1 MFVNTQIIFLL
12 ASCFITTLLSIPSLV
27 LLKIFQ
33 RHHYKKRNITTKSS
47 QETSKQTYNNSS
59 HPNCLQQAEQQTVK
73 ANNMPARFA
82 ENVIS
87 DNGPSVP
94 LNLGGH
100 YNQHSTLN
108 DDIVITGFSGRL
120 PESSSIEEF
129 KRNLFNGVDLVND
142 DPRRWDRGLYGLP
155 ERIGKIKADDLEVFD
170 QQFFSV
176 SAKQAECMDPQM
188 RMLLESTYEA
198 IIDAGINPAELRGT
212 RTGVYIGVSN
222 SETENHWTENADRVN
237 GYGLTG
243 CARAMFA
250 NRISYTFD
258 LKGPSFAVDTACSSS
273 LYALSQAFSDIRSG
287 RCDAAIVCGSNLILK
302 PEMSLQFKRLNMLS
316 DAGMCK
322 AFDETGAGYVRSDG
336 VVVLFLQR
344 ASVAKRVY
352 ASILNARTNTDGF
365 KEQGITYPDGRMQ
378 NRLIRETYE
387 EINLD
392 PNEVVYVEAHG
403 TGTKV
408 GDPQEVNSIT
418 DFFCKTRK
426 TPLLIGSVK
435 SNMGHSEPASG
446 VCSIAKIL
454 IAMEEG
460 VIPSNLHYSKPNP
473 DLYGLMDGRLKV
485 VDKNMPWSGGII
497 GLNSFGFGGANA
509 HIILK
514 SNPKPKT
521 VTPRDGPPKLVIS
534 SGRTMDAVQD
544 LLEDAADHRDDDEYL
559 ALINGIHIKPI
570 PLHYYRGYDVLSSKG
585 SVQREIIEYSEERRP
600 IWFIYSGMGSQW
612 ASMAKDLLHFDVINK
627 SVHRCAEILRPEGVD
642 VLEILTRST
651 EDKFAD
657 IVSSFVSITTMQVAL
672 TDLLSSLGIHPEG
685 IVGHSVGE
693 LGCAYADGGITADQ
707 AVLATYWRGRAIKES
722 NLPKGKMAA
731 VGLSWDEA
739 HKRVPADCYPVCHNN
754 QDNCTIAGPGDSI
767 DALVEKLNSEGV
779 FARAVSSAG
788 FAFHSKYIAGAAP
801 KLRQMLEKII
811 PTAKNRTERW
821 ISSSIPESAWNTPV
835 AKQSSAAYH
844 VNNMLSPVLF
854 YEALQHIPP
863 NAICIEI
870 APHGLLQA
878 ILKRS
883 LGSDATNISLIK
895 RGHHNN
901 SEFLLANIG
910 KLYAAGGQPQVQ
922 NLVRPISYPVG
933 RGTPMLNS
941 KVGWDHSQRWL
952 VPKYGASKSSGD
964 TVIEIDLSNEDDA
977 FLIGHTI
984 DGRILFPATGYM
996 TLAWMTF
1003 SKMRGV
1009 EFNKAAVVMEDLV
1022 FHRATILNKESV
1034 TKFGINFFHGT
1045 GAFEICEGGSLAM
1058 SGKIKVVDNITQEEL
1073 PLEPLQS
1080 NTIAREL
1087 IANDVYKE
1095 LRLRGYDYG
1104 GIFRG
1109 IVTSDISSRTGKL
1122 QWVDNWISFMDTMLQ
1137 FSILSKNLRELY
1149 LPTRIEKAV
1158 INPGKHL
1165 EVLSQ
1170 LPQEDLTSVGIPVYM
1185 YSDINVIKSGG
1196 VELRGLKA
1204 SLAQKRPNSQNPPTL
1219 ERYTFIPNS
1228 THSDLS
1234 HALSIAIQLIIDNS
1248 ERSFKIKGVELANGR
1263 NPDSLVAGKLVQ
1275 LIEGEPAVAADIA
1288 VATSS
1293 KDEES
1298 IKTSL
1303 SDFGVRVVSKNIT
1316 KETVEQNCNFLYGN
1330 DILSRPDTVVLENCV
1345 GSIKDNGFLIFDE
1358 SLNSYK
1364 KSGSEVLSKYGF
1376 VAVQEFYNADSRIL
1390 VVTRRSVE
1398 VNKRKSMV
1406 INVTERNFDWLEEL
1420 KMCLAKAAEEQ
1431 TYIYIV
1437 SQGEEL
1443 FGAIGLTTC
1452 VTYENGGKFV
1462 RTFFIQD
1469 KNVERFSLTS
1479 QFYQEQLGKDLTSN
1493 VFKNGSWGTFR
1504 HLKLEKELATLQVE
1518 HAYVNALVKGDLAS
1532 LKWIEASPSQLPK
1545 SDDLE
1550 MCTVY
1555 YAPINFRDV
1564 MLSSGKLSADA
1575 LPGDLAQQD
1584 CVLGLEFS
1592 GRDISGKRVMAMV
1605 PAKSLATTCLA
1616 SRGMMWEIPPNWT
1629 MEEAS
1634 TVPCVYS
1641 TVYYALVVRGEMRK
1655 GEKILIHAGSGGVG
1669 QAAISVA
1676 LHHGLTVFTTV
1687 GSQEKRNF
1695 LKQRFPQL
1703 QDQYIGNSR
1712 DTSFEQLIMRETQ
1725 GKGVDLV
1732 LNSLSEEKLQASVRC
1747 LGINGRFLEIGKF
1760 DLSNNSPLG
1769 MSVFLKNTSFH
1780 GILLDSVMEGEEEMQ
1795 KRVVALVAEG
1805 IKNGAI
1811 RPLPTSVFNELQI
1824 EQAFRFMASG
1834 KHIGKV
1840 VIKVRDE
1847 EAGRKSV
1854 KPISRLV
1861 NAIPRTY
1868 MHPEKSYILVGGLG
1882 GFGLE
1887 LTHWL
1892 VLRGAKYIVLN
1903 SRSGIKTGYQTLM
1916 VRRWQE
1922 RGVKVVVDNN
1932 DVTSSEGCKKLLQNA
1947 NKLAIVG
1954 GLFNLAAV
1962 LRDALIE
1969 NQTIQDYQTVC
1980 KPKVDG
1986 TKYLDLHSRT
1996 LCPELDY
2003 FVCFSSVSCGRG
2015 NIGQSNYGLANS
2027 AMERICEHRRAN
2039 GLPGLAI
2046 QWGAIGDTGLVL
2058 EGLGDNDTVIG
2069 GTLPQRMSSCLNT
2082 IDLFLQQPHPVLA
2095 SMVVAEKRSTDPSG
2109 GISLVAAVANIL
2121 GLRDIKN
2128 VQDGASLADLGMDSL
2143 MSSEIK
2149 QTLERCFDIVMSP
2162 QEIRNLTFGQLKQM
2176 DGGLAERPNSA
2187 ASSAAT
2193 RTPTPIGDGTQVVFV
2208 KELMPSDE
2216 IIRMES
2222 AAPPTSTMRPIFL
2235 VSPIEGF
2242 VDALKGV
2249 AERLD
2254 CPVYGLQ
2261 CTAAADLDSIESLA
2275 KFYIKHVR
2283 KIQPRGPYSIAGYSF
2298 GATVAFA
2305 MAVEL
2310 EQNNETAKLVLLDG
2324 APKYVNWYTKTF
2336 KKRYNTSDDIE
2347 QNQAFALAYFGVVAA
2362 NTDFS
2367 VAKLLVDIPTFE
2379 GKVEKCAEIVAA
2391 EIDRPI
2397 ELVKAAAASFY
2408 HKLAASDKYSVTRNL
2423 KCDVTL
2429 IKPTENYS
2437 KLELDYGLHE
2447 VCNGKVDVLIV
2458 EGNHRTI
2465 LLDEEPLQT
2474 IEASLKQ
2481 LLY

>member
-1 MFVNTQIIFLL
+1 
-12 ASCFITTLLSIPSLV
+12 
-27 LLKIFQ
+27 
-33 RHHYKKRNITTKSS
+33 
-47 QETSKQTYNNSS
+47 
-59 HPNCLQQAEQQTVK
+59 
-73 ANNMPARFA
+73 MPARFA
-82 ENVIS
+82 EDVIA
-87 DNGPSVP
+87 DNDRSVP
-94 LNLGGH
+94 LSIGGH
-100 YNQHSTLN
+100 YNHHSVLN

-129 KRNLFNGVDLVND
+129 KRNLYDGVDLVND
-142 DPRRWDRGLYGLP
+142 DPRRWERGLYGLP
-155 ERIGKIKADDLEVFD
+155 ERLGKIKADDLEVLD
-170 QQFFSV
+170 QQFFGV

-188 RMLLESTYEA
+188 RMLLECTYEA

-222 SETENHWTENADRVN
+222 SETEAHWTENADRVN

-302 PEMSLQFKRLNMLS
+302 PEMSLQFRRLNMLS

-336 VVVLFLQR
+336 VVAMLLQR
-344 ASVAKRVY
+344 TSSAKRVY
-352 ASILNARTNTDGF
+352 ASVLNARTNTDGF

-418 DFFCKTRK
+418 DFFCKNRK

-473 DLYGLMDGRLKV
+473 DLYGLVDGRVKV
-485 VDKNMPWSGGII
+485 VDKNMPWNGGII

-521 VTPRDGPPKLVIS
+521 ITPRDGPPKLVIS

-544 LLEDAADHRDDDEYL
+544 LLEDAATHRDDDEYL
-559 ALINGIHIKPI
+559 ALINGIHTQPI
-570 PLHYYRGYDVLSSKG
+570 PLHYYRGYDVLTSKG
-585 SVQREIIEYSEERRP
+585 SVQREVVEFSEEKRP
-600 IWFIYSGMGSQW
+600 IWFVYSGMGSQW
-612 ASMAKDLLHFDVINK
+612 GSMAKDLLQFDVFNK
-627 SVHRCAEILRPEGVD
+627 SIHRCAEILRPEGID
-642 VLEILTRST
+642 LLEILTRST
-651 EDKFAD
+651 DEKFGD

-693 LGCAYADGGITADQ
+693 LGCAYADGGLTADQ

-731 VGLSWDEA
+731 VGLSWEDA
-739 HKRVPADCYPVCHNN
+739 HKRVPTDCYPVCHNN

-767 DALVEKLNSEGV
+767 DALVVKLNAEGV
-779 FARAVSSAG
+779 FAKAVSSSG

-811 PTAKNRTERW
+811 PTAKNRTQRW

-854 YEALQHIPP
+854 YEALQHVPP
-863 NAICIEI
+863 KAICIEI

-878 ILKRS
+878 ILKRA
-883 LGSDATNISLIK
+883 LGRDVLNISLVK
-895 RGHHNN
+895 RGHPNN
-901 SEFLLANIG
+901 AEFLLANIG
-910 KLYAAGGQPQVQ
+910 KLYGAGGQPQIQ

-941 KVGWDHSQRWL
+941 KIGWDHSQRWL

-964 TVIEIDLSNEDDA
+964 TVIEIDLSSEDDA
-977 FLIGHTI
+977 FLVGHTI

-1003 SKMRGV
+1003 AKMRGV
-1009 EFNKAAVVMEDLV
+1009 EFNKAAVVMEDLI
-1022 FHRATILNKESV
+1022 FHRASILNKETVS
-1034 TKFGINFFHGT
+1034 KFGINFFDGT

-1058 SGKIKVVDNITQEEL
+1058 SGKIKIVDNITLEEL
-1073 PLEPLQS
+1073 PLKALSP
-1080 NTIAREL
+1080 NTVAREL
-1087 IANDVYKE
+1087 VASDVYKE

-1109 IVTSDISSRTGKL
+1109 IVTSDISSRVGNL

-1137 FSILSKNLRELY
+1137 FSILSKDLRELY

-1158 INPGKHL
+1158 INPSKHL
-1165 EVLSQ
+1165 EILTQ
-1170 LPQEDLTSVGIPVYM
+1170 LAAEDLTKVGIPVYM

-1204 SLAQKRPNSQNPPTL
+1204 SLAQKRPNAQNAPTV
-1219 ERYTFIPNS
+1219 ERYTFIPNFNHGES
-1228 THSDLS
+1228 HENSGKAGS
-1234 HALSIAIQLIIDNS
+1234 HALSVAVQLVIENS
-1248 ERSFKIKGVELANGR
+1248 ERSFKIKGVELAGGR
-1263 NPDSLVAGKLVQ
+1263 NPDSLTAGKLVQ
-1275 LIEGEPAVAADIA
+1275 LLEGEPAISADIA
-1288 VATSS
+1288 VATAS

-1303 SDFGVRVVSKNIT
+1303 SDFGVRVISKNIA
-1316 KETVEQNCNFLYGN
+1316 KEPVEQNCHFIFGT
-1330 DILSRPDTVVLENCV
+1330 DVLSRPDTAVLENSIS
-1345 GSIKDNGFLIFDE
+1345 SIKENGFLIFDE
-1358 SLNSYK
+1358 SVSLYQ
-1364 KSGSEVLSKYGF
+1364 KSGSGVLSKYGF
-1376 VAVQEFYNADSRIL
+1376 VVVQELYKGDSRTLI
-1390 VVTRRSVE
+1390 VARRAVAIS
-1398 VNKRKSMV
+1398 KRKSEI
-1406 INVTERNFDWLEEL
+1406 INVTEKNFDWLEDL
-1420 KMCLAKAAEEQ
+1420 KLALAKAAEEEK
-1431 TYIYIV
+1431 YIYIV

-1443 FGAIGLTTC
+1443 FGAVGLTTC
-1452 VTYENGGKFV
+1452 LTYENGGKFV
-1462 RTFFIQD
+1462 RTIFIQD
-1469 KNVERFSLTS
+1469 SNAEKFSLTS
-1479 QFYQEQLGKDLTSN
+1479 PFYQEQLVKDLTSN
-1493 VFKNGSWGTFR
+1493 VLKNGSWGTFR
-1504 HLKLEKELATLQVE
+1504 HLKLEKDIATLQVE

-1532 LKWIEASPSQLPK
+1532 LKWIEASPSQNVK

-1550 MCTVY
+1550 LCSVY

-1592 GRDISGKRVMAMV
+1592 GRDSSGKRVMAMV

-1616 SRGMMWEIPPNWT
+1616 SKHMMWEIPSTWT

-1641 TVYYALVVRGEMRK
+1641 TVYYALVVRGEMKK

-1687 GSQEKRNF
+1687 GSKEKRDF

-1703 QDQYIGNSR
+1703 EERLIGNSR
-1712 DTSFEQLIMRETQ
+1712 DTSFEQLIMSETQ

-1780 GILLDSVMEGEEEMQ
+1780 GILLDSVMEGEEQMQ
-1795 KRVVALVAEG
+1795 KRVVSLVAEG
-1805 IKNGAI
+1805 IKSGAV
-1811 RPLPTSVFNELQI
+1811 RPLPTSVFNEFQV

-1847 EAGRKSV
+1847 EPGKNII
-1854 KPISRLV
+1854 KPTSRLV

-1887 LTHWL
+1887 LTHWM
-1892 VLRGAKYIVLN
+1892 VLRGARYIVLT

-1916 VRRWQE
+1916 IRRWEE
-1922 RGVKVVVDNN
+1922 RGVKVVVDTN
-1932 DVTSSEGCKKLLQNA
+1932 DVTTSEGCKKLLQNA
-1947 NKLAIVG
+1947 NKLALVG
-1954 GLFNLAAV
+1954 GIFNLAAV

-1969 NQTIQDYQTVC
+1969 DQNAQDYQTVC

-1986 TKYLDLHSRT
+1986 SKFLDQHSRT

-2015 NIGQSNYGLANS
+2015 NVGQSNYGLANS
-2027 AMERICEHRRAN
+2027 AMERICEKRRVN

-2069 GTLPQRMSSCLNT
+2069 GTLPQRMNSCLQT

-2095 SMVVAEKRSTDPSG
+2095 SMVVAEKRSSDPS
-2109 GISLVAAVANIL
+2109 GISLVAAIANIL

-2128 VQDGASLADLGMDSL
+2128 VQDAASLADLGMDSL

-2162 QEIRNLTFGQLKQM
+2162 QEIRALTFGQLKQL
-2176 DGGLAERPNSA
+2176 DGGSVDKVASA
-2187 ASSAAT
+2187 RSSPAT
-2193 RTPTPIGDGTQVVFV
+2193 RTPTPIGDGTQVVFIT
-2208 KELMPSDE
+2208 ELMPSQA
-2216 IIRMES
+2216 IIRLKS
-2222 AAPPTSTMRPIFL
+2222 AAPEDSKDRPIFF

-2242 VDALKGV
+2242 VDAMKEV

-2261 CTAAADLDSIESLA
+2261 CTADADLNSIEDLA
-2275 KFYIKHVR
+2275 KFYIKHIR
-2283 KIQPRGPYSIAGYSF
+2283 KVQPKGPYAIAGYSF
-2298 GATVAFA
+2298 GATIAFA

-2310 EQNNETAKLVLLDG
+2310 EQNKEKTQLVLLDG
-2324 APKYVNWYTKTF
+2324 APKYVNWYLKTF
-2336 KKRYNTSDDIE
+2336 KKRHNTTDNDD

-2362 NTDFS
+2362 NTGFTI
-2367 VAKLLVDIPTFE
+2367 AKLLVDIPTFE
-2379 GKVEKCAEIVAA
+2379 GKVEKCAEIVSAA
-2391 EIDRPI
+2391 IEKPM

-2408 HKLAASDKYSVTRNL
+2408 YKLAASDKYAVTRKL
-2423 KCDVTL
+2423 QCDVTL

-2437 KLELDYGLHE
+2437 KLEVDYGLSE
-2447 VCNGKVDVLIV
+2447 VCNGKVDVHVV
-2458 EGNHRTI
+2458 EGNHRTF
-2465 LLDEEPLQT
+2465 LQDEEPLQT
-2474 IEASLKQ
+2474 IVASIKDLLK
-2481 LLY
+2481 

>member
-1 MFVNTQIIFLL
+1 
-12 ASCFITTLLSIPSLV
+12 
-27 LLKIFQ
+27 
-33 RHHYKKRNITTKSS
+33 
-47 QETSKQTYNNSS
+47 
-59 HPNCLQQAEQQTVK
+59 
-73 ANNMPARFA
+73 MPARFA
-82 ENVIS
+82 EDVIA
-87 DNGPSVP
+87 DDTERGVP
-94 LNLGGH
+94 LNLGGR
-100 YNQHSTLN
+100 YNHHSVLS

-120 PESSSIEEF
+120 PESSSIDEF
-129 KRNLFNGVDLVND
+129 KRNLYDGVDLVND
-142 DPRRWDRGLYGLP
+142 DPRRWERGLYGLP
-155 ERIGKIKADDLEVFD
+155 ERLGKIKADDLEVFD

-198 IIDAGINPAELRGT
+198 IIDAGLNPSDLRGS

-273 LYALSQAFSDIRSG
+273 LYALSQAFSDMRAG
-287 RCDAAIVCGSNLILK
+287 RCDAAFVCGSNLILK
-302 PEMSLQFKRLNMLS
+302 PEMSLQFRRLNMLS
-316 DAGMCK
+316 DSGMCK

-336 VVVLFLQR
+336 VVVLLLQR
-344 ASVAKRVY
+344 VSAAKRVY

-365 KEQGITYPDGRMQ
+365 KENGITYPDGRMQ

-418 DFFCKTRK
+418 DFFCKDRK

-460 VIPSNLHYSKPNP
+460 VIPANLHYTKPNP
-473 DLYGLMDGRLKV
+473 DLYGLMDGRLQV
-485 VDKNMPWSGGII
+485 VDKNLPWNGGII

-521 VTPRDGPPKLVIS
+521 ITPRDGPPKLVIA
-534 SGRTMDAVQD
+534 SGRTSDAVQD
-544 LLEDAADHRDDDEYL
+544 LLEDAATHRDDDEYL
-559 ALINGIHIKPI
+559 ALINGIHTKNI
-570 PLHYYRGYDVLSSKG
+570 PLHYYRGYDVLTSKG
-585 SVQREIIEYSEERRP
+585 SVQREVVEFSEENRP
-600 IWFIYSGMGSQW
+600 IWFVYSGMGSQW
-612 ASMAKDLLHFDVINK
+612 ASMAKDLLQFDVFNK
-627 SVHRCAEILRPEGVD
+627 SIHRCAEILRPEGID
-642 VLEILTRST
+642 LLEILTRST
-651 EDKFAD
+651 DDKFTD
-657 IVSSFVSITTMQVAL
+657 IVNSFVSITTTQVAL
-672 TDLLSSLGIHPEG
+672 TDLLSSLGIHPDG
-685 IVGHSVGE
+685 ILGHSVGE
-693 LGCAYADGGITADQ
+693 LGCAYADGGLTADQ

-731 VGLSWDEA
+731 VGLSWDDA
-739 HKRVPADCYPVCHNN
+739 HKLVPTDCYPVCHNN
-754 QDNCTIAGPGDSI
+754 QDNCTIAGPGESI
-767 DALVEKLNSEGV
+767 DALVAKLNGEGV
-779 FARAVSSAG
+779 FAKAVSSSG

-811 PTAKNRTERW
+811 PTAKNRSSRW

-854 YEALQHIPP
+854 YEALQHIPT

-878 ILKRS
+878 ILKRALGRDVLNVS
-883 LGSDATNISLIK
+883 LVK
-895 RGHHNN
+895 RGHPNN
-901 SEFLLANIG
+901 AEFLLANIG
-910 KLYAAGGQPQVQ
+910 KLYAAGAQPQVQ

-941 KVGWDHSQRWL
+941 KIGWDHSQRWL
-952 VPKYGASKSSGD
+952 VPKYGAAKSSGD
-964 TVIEIDLSNEDDA
+964 TVIDIDLSSDDDA
-977 FLIGHTI
+977 FVIGHTI

-1003 SKMRGV
+1003 AKMRGV
-1009 EFNKAAVVMEDLV
+1009 DFNKAAVVMEDLI
-1022 FHRATILNKESV
+1022 FHRATILNKENV
-1034 TKFGINFFHGT
+1034 TKFGINFFDGT

-1058 SGKIKVVDNITQEEL
+1058 SGKIKIVDNITQEEL
-1073 PLEPLQS
+1073 PLEPLQPD
-1080 NTIAREL
+1080 TVGREL
-1087 IANDVYKE
+1087 VANDVYKE

-1109 IVTSDISSRTGKL
+1109 IVSSDISSRTGKL

-1137 FSILSKNLRELY
+1137 FSILSKDLRELY

-1158 INPGKHL
+1158 INPAKHL
-1165 EVLSQ
+1165 EILSQ
-1170 LPQEDLTSVGIPVYM
+1170 LPEDDLKNVGIPVYM

-1204 SLAQKRPNSQNPPTL
+1204 SLAQKRPNAQNPPTL
-1219 ERYTFIPNS
+1219 ERYTFVPNTNNS
-1228 THSDLS
+1228 ELHENSGKAGS
-1234 HALSIAIQLIIDNS
+1234 HALAVAVQIVIENA
-1248 ERSFKIKGVELANGR
+1248 ERSFKIKGVELASGR

-1275 LIEGEPAVAADIA
+1275 LIEGEPAVAADIS
-1288 VATSS
+1288 VATAS

-1298 IKTSL
+1298 IKTAL
-1303 SDFGVRVVSKNIT
+1303 NDFGVRVVSKNVT
-1316 KETVEQNCNFLYGN
+1316 KEPVEQNCHFLFGS
-1330 DILSRPDTVVLENCV
+1330 DVLSRPDTAVLENSIA
-1345 GSIKDNGFLIFDE
+1345 SIKENGFLIFDE
-1358 SLNSYK
+1358 SVSSYNK
-1364 KSGSEVLSKYGF
+1364 GGAALLSKYGF
-1376 VAVQEFYNADSRIL
+1376 AVVQNLNKGDSRTLI
-1390 VVTRRSVE
+1390 VARRAVDLK
-1398 VNKRKSMV
+1398 KRKAVV
-1406 INVTERNFDWLEEL
+1406 INVTEKNFDWLEDL
-1420 KMCLAKAAEEQ
+1420 KLALSKAAEEEK
-1431 TYIYIV
+1431 YIYIV
-1437 SQGEEL
+1437 CQGEEV
-1443 FGAIGLTTC
+1443 FGAVGLTTC

-1462 RTFFIQD
+1462 RTVFIQD
-1469 KNVERFSLTS
+1469 VNAEKFSLS
-1479 QFYQEQLGKDLTSN
+1479 SKFYTEQLVKDLTSN
-1493 VFKNGSWGTFR
+1493 VLKNGSWGTFR

-1532 LKWIEASPSQLPK
+1532 LKWIEASPSQNVK
-1545 SDDLE
+1545 TEGLE
-1550 MCTVY
+1550 LCSVY

-1592 GRDISGKRVMAMV
+1592 GRDSSGKRVMAMV

-1616 SRGMMWEIPPNWT
+1616 SKNMMWEIPSNWT

-1641 TVYYALVVRGEMRK
+1641 TVYYALVVRGEMKK

-1676 LHHGLTVFTTV
+1676 LHYGLTVFTTV
-1687 GSQEKRNF
+1687 GSQEKRQF
-1695 LKQRFPQL
+1695 LKERFPKL
-1703 QDQYIGNSR
+1703 QDKYIGNSR

-1795 KRVVALVAEG
+1795 NRVVSLVAEG
-1805 IKNGAI
+1805 IKNGAV
-1811 RPLPTSVFNELQI
+1811 RPLPTSVFNEFQV

-1834 KHIGKV
+1834 RHIGKV

-1847 EAGRKSV
+1847 EPGKKTL
-1854 KPISRLV
+1854 KPTSRLV

-1868 MHPEKSYILVGGLG
+1868 MHPDKSYILVGGLG

-1887 LTHWL
+1887 LTHWM
-1892 VLRGAKYIVLN
+1892 VLRGARYIVLT

-1916 VRRWQE
+1916 VRRWEE
-1922 RGVKVVVDNN
+1922 RGVKVVVDTN
-1932 DVTSSEGCKKLLQNA
+1932 DVTTSEGCKKLLQNA
-1947 NKLAIVG
+1947 NKLALVG
-1954 GLFNLAAV
+1954 GIFNLAAV

-1969 NQTIQDYQTVC
+1969 DQTVQDYQTVC

-1986 TKYLDLHSRT
+1986 TKFLDLHSRT

-2015 NIGQSNYGLANS
+2015 NVGQSNYGLANS
-2027 AMERICEHRRAN
+2027 AMERICEQRRAN

-2069 GTLPQRMSSCLNT
+2069 GTLPQRMTSCLQT

-2095 SMVVAEKRSTDPSG
+2095 SMVVAEKRSNDSSG
-2109 GISLVAAVANIL
+2109 GVSLVAAIANIL
-2121 GLRDIKN
+2121 GLRDVKN
-2128 VQDGASLADLGMDSL
+2128 VQDAASLADLGMDSL

-2162 QEIRNLTFGQLKQM
+2162 QEIRALTFGQLKKL
-2176 DGGLAERPNSA
+2176 DGGATEQS
-2187 ASSAAT
+2187 SSADNAT
-2193 RTPTPIGDGTQVVFV
+2193 ETRSPTPIGDGTQVVFV
-2208 KELMPSDE
+2208 TELMPSE
-2216 IIRMES
+2216 TIVRLES
-2222 AAPPTSTMRPIFL
+2222 AVPADSKKTPIFF

-2242 VDALKGV
+2242 VDALKEV
-2249 AERLD
+2249 AKRLD

-2261 CTAAADLDSIESLA
+2261 CTADADLESIEALA
-2275 KFYIKHVR
+2275 KFYIKHIR
-2283 KIQPRGPYSIAGYSF
+2283 KVQPKGPYSIAGYSF

-2305 MAVEL
+2305 LAVEL
-2310 EQNNETAKLVLLDG
+2310 EKNKEKVKLVLLDG
-2324 APKYVNWYTKTF
+2324 APKYVNWYTENF
-2336 KKRYNTSDDIE
+2336 KKRYNASDDE
-2347 QNQAFALAYFGVVAA
+2347 QQNHAFALAYFGMVAA
-2362 NTDFS
+2362 KTDYS
-2367 VAKLLVDIPTFE
+2367 VAKLLLEFPTFE
-2379 GKVEKCAEIVAA
+2379 GKVDKCAEIVAA
-2391 EIDRPI
+2391 ALEKPV
-2397 ELVKAAAASFY
+2397 ELVKKAAASFY
-2408 HKLAASDKYSVTRNL
+2408 YKLAASDKYSVTQKL
-2423 KCDVTL
+2423 QCDVTL

-2437 KLELDYGLHE
+2437 KLELDYGLNE
-2447 VCNGKVDVLIV
+2447 VCNGKVDILIV
-2458 EGNHRTI
+2458 QGNHRTI

-2474 IEASLKQ
+2474 IEASLKS
-2481 LLY
+2481 LLN